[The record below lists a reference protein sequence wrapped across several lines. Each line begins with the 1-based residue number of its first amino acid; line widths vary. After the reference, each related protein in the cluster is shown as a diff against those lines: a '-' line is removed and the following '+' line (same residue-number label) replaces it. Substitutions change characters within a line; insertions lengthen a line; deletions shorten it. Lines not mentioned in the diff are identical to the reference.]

1 MKFQYAIALTGG
13 IGSGKSTASS
23 LLKLYGYQI
32 IDADSIAHKVLE
44 DSSTE
49 VICLFGEGI
58 LEEGKINRKAL
69 GAIVFANSQAK
80 KQLEALLHPKIKEEI
95 YKQAQKLESQ
105 KMPYFIDIPL
115 FYETRNYPISEVLLL
130 YVPKE
135 IQIQRLIKREGL
147 TKEAANQRILAQIP
161 LEDKK
166 QWASYVIDNSGSL
179 ENLQKELEEYLK
191 NYLTKRKF

>member
-44 DSSTE
+44 DSSKE

-115 FYETRNYPISEVLLL
+115 FYEIKSYSISEVLLL

-179 ENLQKELEEYLK
+179 EDLQKALEEYLK